1 MPMDVLN
8 NPSAML
14 TLGELNKNINK
25 AARGL
30 KRLASGERITGAG
43 DDASGYAISEKMR
56 VRVRALGQAD
66 DNTQTGCSMLR
77 VAEGGIQ
84 NQIEILKNITRK
96 VLDANNDT
104 NTDIDRAT
112 IQKEIDQGY
121 DQMEDIA
128 YTTNYN
134 GRLLLCGNKV
144 MKMDYTNWGERTEPE
159 FGTCQND
166 TRDLN
171 LITKTVKDDKNENV
185 DAASRTLTGM
195 NRQNRPGALPP
206 ATDAESVYDTAAVY
220 SSDIASLR
228 PTTGDVANSLDMANG
243 VDWKPTQR
251 SIQLDTSGTADD
263 VLNRL
268 KNKTFTVTL
277 NDNGVTRTE
286 TFTFADDLSYSDT
299 CTFSYTYSYTDYMG
313 NPVGPA
319 TDTATTSCTVTP
331 KRTYDTSATTTVSL
345 QWAKNHSGGNGTE
358 AANWAL
364 GALSDT
370 IARVFTQKY
379 GAETITT
386 DGSGSAS
393 QSKIY
398 GDSISGGKL
407 VLASGKFDFSIT
419 DSGTTPPLSTAP
431 IGNGSAYS
439 ACSYNTAQAQTNAL
453 NAVMAKGDYGSAPS
467 VSNFSYTPPTVA
479 ASVNG
484 TATPAINN
492 SLQSYQQEQSAYV
505 DIKLDDLLK
514 DENGNDITDVETLID
529 QFLFKYRDDELN
541 ADDVDTSDADTMD
554 TGNNLVVDKSFS
566 YLSSVISSAGIAY
579 GGVTYEFIDTGRDN
593 TGKQYLY
600 DEQKLAGS
608 ETRDL
613 NQLRAIAGS
622 ATGKPAMKK
631 ALAQF
636 LYNSLDY
643 VSGAR
648 ERVYTRELMDGSGNV
663 TNAAGAESIRLYA
676 YRPYDGTMADAEA
689 INSKTTTPSYMQQSA
704 AAGYNYHYASGR
716 YSGAGTEGNT
726 QKMTTEESY
735 LSSYD
740 FDVKDWW
747 RHAIGDPESA
757 GDEYTEQRAGTR
769 LNGRGFRFYCGA
781 EGSDYKEWINIY
793 FTDHSVEDDIG
804 ERPAAGDGLTTG
816 DALDTI
822 IVDVRGVRNY
832 KDLVTA
838 IYQQANSRNGAG
850 GAAGQQDNVG
860 QAGFNGNPTYADR
873 AHTDYF
879 TPQGGNIG
887 GESQH
892 FLFAADV
899 DNGILTVWDTDR
911 YAHNNEMRVS
921 DGVYDNIRLEYRNLY
936 EERLIIHDTDKAS
949 QAICIHIPRTTLDYV
964 LNYNPETTDASKF
977 NVMTKAMRERL
988 LGNSKGANG
997 ILDRGLEYLTNA
1009 NALVGAHINRLEY
1022 SHANLT
1028 TSVENTQASESTI
1041 RDADMAKEMTEYTK
1055 NNLLA
1060 QAAQSML
1067 AQANQNGSQV
1077 LGLLQ

>member
-8 NPSAML
+8 NPSAMM

-84 NQIEILKNITRK
+84 NQIEILKNIKRK

-166 TRDLN
+166 TRDLD
-171 LITKTVKDDKNENV
+171 LITKTVTKDKNASV
-185 DAASRTLTGM
+185 DPASRTLTGM

-206 ATDAESVYDTAAVY
+206 ATDADSVYDTAAVY

-228 PTTGDVANSLDMANG
+228 PTTGDVANSLDMSHG

-277 NDNGVTRTE
+277 NDNGVTRTK
-286 TFTFADDLSYSDT
+286 TFTFEDNLKYTDSYSYDY
-299 CTFSYTYSYTDYMG
+299 SYSYTDPG
-313 NPVGPA
+313 TSSLVTGSGS
-319 TDTATTSCTVTP
+319 DTISCTMTP
-331 KRTYDTSATTTVSL
+331 HHEYTTTTNLISL
-345 QWAKNHSGGNGTE
+345 QWAKDKAGGSGTE

-364 GALSDT
+364 GALSDA
-370 IARVFTQKY
+370 IAKAFSTDATV
-379 GAETITT
+379 GLETITT
-386 DGSGSAS
+386 DGSGSAR

-407 VLASGKFDFSIT
+407 VLASGKYDFSIT
-419 DSGTTPPLSTAP
+419 DSGTTAPTNVHVTPLITATAAP
-431 IGNGSAYS
+431 NAASAKERNAIISSLGYTPS
-439 ACSYNTAQAQTNAL
+439 DLSVTATITSSPAA
-453 NAVMAKGDYGSAPS
+453 ASS
-467 VSNFSYTPPTVA
+467 VS
-479 ASVNG
+479 G
-484 TATPAINN
+484 TATPTLNN
-492 SLQSYQQEQSAYV
+492 SLQSYQKEQSAYI
-505 DIKLDDLLK
+505 DIALDDLLK

-541 ADDVDTSDADTMD
+541 ATDTDTSDADTMD

-566 YLSSVISSAGIAY
+566 FASALAKY

-600 DEQKLAGS
+600 DEQKLPGS

-613 NQLRAIAGS
+613 NQLRAIAGG

-643 VSGAR
+643 VSVAR
-648 ERVYTRELMDGSGNV
+648 ERAYTRELMDGSGNV
-663 TNAAGAESIRLYA
+663 TNAANAESIRLYA
-676 YRPYDGTMADAEA
+676 YRPYDGTMANAET
-689 INSKTTTPSYMQQSA
+689 INSVTTTPSYMQQSA
-704 AAGYNYHYASGR
+704 DAGYNYHYASGR

-747 RHAIGDPESA
+747 HHAIGDPDFA
-757 GDEYTEQRAGTR
+757 GSDYTEQTVGTR

-781 EGSDYKEWINIY
+781 EGNDYKEWINIY
-793 FTDHSVEDDIG
+793 FTDHSVEDNIG

-832 KDLVTA
+832 KDLVKA

-850 GAAGQQDNVG
+850 GATGQSANIGQVG
-860 QAGFNGNPTYADR
+860 FEGNPTYADR

-936 EERLIIHDTDKAS
+936 EERLIIHDTDKSS
-949 QAICIHIPRTTLDYV
+949 QAICIHIPRTTMDYV
-964 LNYNPETTDASKF
+964 LGYNPETTDYSKF

-1009 NALVGAHINRLEY
+1009 NALVGAQINRLEY

-1028 TSVENTQASESTI
+1028 TSIENTIASESTI

-1055 NNLLA
+1055 NNVLA